1 MADLEEAALVEDGKG
16 RRKPMKRFIILLT
29 LIALMAVGCTSQK
42 DSTYNEGG
50 KKLVYASFYPLY
62 FLANE
67 IGGDN
72 IELRMVVPNGVDSHD
87 YEPSIEQLK
96 DIENA
101 QLFIYNGANFESW
114 SDKVVGNIIDE
125 NKTINA
131 SELVHLLMV
140 DNEPDPHIWLDPEN
154 MLKIGEAIKEKLILI
169 DEENKA
175 EYENNFNALAN
186 RLKEL
191 DNRFSEELD
200 QRNRNSIIVSH
211 AAFNYMAERY
221 GFKQIPVAGI
231 SPEQEPSPKTIAELI
246 ELAKKEEQKYIFLET
261 LASPKTVQV
270 IAEEANLQIL
280 TLNPI
285 EGLTEEQI
293 KKGEDYIT
301 IMEENLENL
310 KKALVME

>member
-1 MADLEEAALVEDGKG
+1 
-16 RRKPMKRFIILLT
+16 MKRFIILLT
-29 LIALMAVGCTSQK
+29 LIVLMAVGCTSQK

-140 DNEPDPHIWLDPEN
+140 DNESDPHIWLDPEN